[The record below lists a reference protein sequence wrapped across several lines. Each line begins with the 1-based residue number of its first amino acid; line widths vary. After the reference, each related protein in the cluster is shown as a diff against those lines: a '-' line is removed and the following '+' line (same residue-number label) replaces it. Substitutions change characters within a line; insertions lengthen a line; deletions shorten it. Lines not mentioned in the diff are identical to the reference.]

1 MKKKIEISKR
11 NTFLYSETFWI
22 LFITIFFTVG
32 IVGIALPEFRK
43 YLLPLSSFHLLLTFL
58 VLYVSRQ
65 GKKDKFLLFTFLVF
79 VIGLLVEA
87 IGVNT
92 SLLFG
97 HYTYGKVLG
106 YKIFGVPLIIGVNW
120 ATMVVV
126 SSTLTY
132 RLNITL
138 FWKVFLAASI
148 MTGLDFLIEP
158 VAIKL
163 GYWTWQDG
171 QIPLYNYFCWFAISL
186 PMHYFYMKWNLV
198 ENNKVAKTVFVLL
211 AIFFFVLNLV

>member
-79 VIGLLVEA
+79 VIGILVEA

-97 HYTYGKVLG
+97 YYTYGQVLG

-171 QIPLYNYFCWFAISL
+171 QIPLYNYFCWFAISV

-198 ENNKVAKTVFVLL
+198 ENNKVAKTVFVLF
-211 AIFFFVLNLV
+211 AFFFFLLNLV

>member
-1 MKKKIEISKR
+1 MKKKIEISNR

-32 IVGIALPEFRK
+32 LVGIALPEFRK

-58 VLYVSRQ
+58 VLYFSRK

-97 HYTYGKVLG
+97 HYTYGQVLG

-132 RLNITL
+132 RLNTTW
-138 FWKVFLAASI
+138 FWKVVLAASI

-163 GYWTWQDG
+163 GYWTWQNN
-171 QIPLYNYFCWFAISL
+171 QIPLYNYFCWFVISL

-198 ENNKVAKTVFVLL
+198 ENNIVAKTVFVLL

>member
-79 VIGLLVEA
+79 VIGILVEA
-87 IGVNT
+87 VGVNT

-97 HYTYGKVLG
+97 HYTYGQVLG

-198 ENNKVAKTVFVLL
+198 ENNKVAKTVFVLF
-211 AIFFFVLNLV
+211 AFFFFVLNLV

>member
-79 VIGLLVEA
+79 VIGILVEA

-97 HYTYGKVLG
+97 YYTYGQVLG

-171 QIPLYNYFCWFAISL
+171 QIPLYNYFCWFAISV
-186 PMHYFYMKWNLV
+186 PMHYFYMKWNLA
-198 ENNKVAKTVFVLL
+198 ENNSVPKAVFVLL
-211 AIFFFVLNLV
+211 AIFFLVLNFV